1 MKSKQKI
8 RLGMLVSII
17 SIAVLFT
24 LNYFFGTHVVDVVGF
39 GFLIGFSYAA
49 LCK

>member
-8 RLGMLVSII
+8 WLGMLVSII
-17 SIAVLFT
+17 SIAVLFVVKS
-24 LNYFFGTHVVDVVGF
+24 LFGSQAVDVLGF
-39 GFLIGFSYAA
+39 GFLIGLSYAA